1 MEFPEAEMQKAEEG
15 RTSKTP
21 LPLFILVWDF
31 PFARGELPGTV
42 KIPARAVR
50 FRSRSVLR
58 GTPFLL
64 ARQGHRH
71 TLRVWWGGGLEDGE
85 GGD

>member
-42 KIPARAVR
+42 KMPARAVR
-50 FRSRSVLR
+50 LSLGVYSGAPRSS
-58 GTPFLL
+58 
-64 ARQGHRH
+64 
-71 TLRVWWGGGLEDGE
+71 
-85 GGD
+85 